1 MVLLGA
7 VSALLIVVMLAA
19 LRYRRWAAGGARRG
33 SRAARRARRRSRAV
47 FPPGPGHD
55 AALRRHP
62 AGRGRHAAL
71 VPADQAGPRSPHWT
85 GPTGPDDDP
94 EFIDALARLIRGE
107 DSR

>member
-19 LRYRRWAAGGARRG
+19 LRYMRRAAGGARRS
-33 SRAARRARRRSRAV
+33 SRAAGRARRRSRAV
-47 FPPGPGHD
+47 FPRGPGAD

-71 VPADQAGPRSPHWT
+71 VPADQAGPRSTHWT

-94 EFIDALARLIRGE
+94 EFIDALARLIRGD
-107 DSR
+107 DSP

>member
-19 LRYRRWAAGGARRG
+19 LRYTRRAAGGARRS
-33 SRAARRARRRSRAV
+33 SRAAGRARRRSRAV
-47 FPPGPGHD
+47 FPPGPGAD
-55 AALRRHP
+55 AAQRRHP

-71 VPADQAGPRSPHWT
+71 VPADQAAPRSPHWT

-94 EFIDALARLIRGE
+94 EFIDALARLIRG
-107 DSR
+107 DDGP

>member
-7 VSALLIVVMLAA
+7 VSALLIVVMFAA
-19 LRYRRWAAGGARRG
+19 LRYVRRAAGGGRRS
-33 SRAARRARRRSRAV
+33 SRAAGRARWRSRAV
-47 FPPGPGHD
+47 FPRGPGAD

-71 VPADQAGPRSPHWT
+71 VPADQAGPRSPYWT

-94 EFIDALARLIRGE
+94 EFIDALARLIRG
-107 DSR
+107 DGTA

>member
-19 LRYRRWAAGGARRG
+19 LRYMRRAGGGARRG
-33 SRAARRARRRSRAV
+33 SRAAGRARRRSRAV
-47 FPPGPGHD
+47 FPRGPGAD

-71 VPADQAGPRSPHWT
+71 VPADQAGPQSPYWT

-94 EFIDALARLIRGE
+94 EFIDALARLIRGD
-107 DSR
+107 DSP